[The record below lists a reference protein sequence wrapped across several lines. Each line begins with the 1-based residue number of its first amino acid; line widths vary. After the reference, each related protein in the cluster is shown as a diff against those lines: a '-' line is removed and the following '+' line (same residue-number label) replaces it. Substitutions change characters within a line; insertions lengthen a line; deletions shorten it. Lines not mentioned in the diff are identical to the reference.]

1 MKKLIYIMIAIM
13 GAAFM
18 SSCTGSAT
26 MVGGTVGYG
35 YGYYDPLYYH
45 GHPGMF
51 RNNVVIVNNHTQQNN
66 TKVGT
71 RANRS
76 ATRVAPNS
84 RQATRQASRNAAVQN
99 RQQNTRSNNVA
110 TPSRANTNV
119 NRSAASSPAR
129 TAAPATRSGASTTRS
144 ARGGR

>member
-1 MKKLIYIMIAIM
+1 M

-18 SSCTGSAT
+18 TSCTGSAT

-35 YGYYDPLYYH
+35 YGYYDNVYFH
-45 GHPGMF
+45 GHPGMY

-66 TKVGT
+66 KTVGT
-71 RANRS
+71 RSNRS
-76 ATRVAPNS
+76 ATRVAPKNE
-84 RQATRQASRNAAVQN
+84 RQATRRAAVQT
-99 RQQNTRSNNVA
+99 RQQNTRSSNVA

-119 NRSAASSPAR
+119 NRSAASTPTRS
-129 TAAPATRSGASTTRS
+129 AAPASRSGSSTSRS

>member
-1 MKKLIYIMIAIM
+1 MKKLIYIMIALM

-18 SSCTGSAT
+18 TSCTGSAT

-35 YGYYDPLYYH
+35 YGYYDNVYFH
-45 GHPGMF
+45 GHPGMY

-71 RANRS
+71 RGNRS
-76 ATRVAPNS
+76 ATSVAPN
-84 RQATRQASRNAAVQN
+84 TRQSTRNANVQN
-99 RQQNTRSNNVA
+99 RTQNTRSNNVA

-119 NRSAASSPAR
+119 SRSAAPSQTR
-129 TAAPATRSGASTTRS
+129 TTAPATRSGASTTRS
-144 ARGGR
+144 SRGGR

>member
-1 MKKLIYIMIAIM
+1 MKKLIYIMIAIL

-18 SSCTGSAT
+18 TSCTGSAT

-35 YGYYDPLYYH
+35 YGYYDNVYFH
-45 GHPGMF
+45 GHPAMY

-66 TKVGT
+66 KTVGT
-71 RANRS
+71 RSNRS
-76 ATRVAPNS
+76 ATRVAPNNS
-84 RQATRQASRNAAVQN
+84 RQATRGAAVQN

-110 TPSRANTNV
+110 APSRANTNV
-119 NRSAASSPAR
+119 NRSAAPSPAR
-129 TAAPATRSGASTTRS
+129 TSAPASRSSSRS

>member
-18 SSCTGSAT
+18 TSCTGSAT

-35 YGYYDPLYYH
+35 YGYYDNVYFH
-45 GHPGMF
+45 GHPAMY
-51 RNNVVIVNNHTQQNN
+51 RNNVVIVNNHTTQNN
-66 TKVGT
+66 KTVGT

-76 ATRVAPNS
+76 ATRVATNNSS
-84 RQATRQASRNAAVQN
+84 RQATRGAAVQS
-99 RQQNTRSNNVA
+99 RQQNTRNNNVA
-110 TPSRANTNV
+110 TPNRSNV
-119 NRSAASSPAR
+119 TRSAAPSPTR
-129 TAAPATRSGASTTRS
+129 TSAPASRSTSRS

>member
-1 MKKLIYIMIAIM
+1 MKKLIYIMIAIV

-35 YGYYDPLYYH
+35 YGYYDPLYFH

-66 TKVGT
+66 ATVGT

-76 ATRVAPNS
+76 ATRVAPN
-84 RQATRQASRNAAVQN
+84 TRQASRNANVQN

-110 TPSRANTNV
+110 APSRANTNV

-129 TAAPATRSGASTTRS
+129 TAAPSTRSGASTTRS

>member
-1 MKKLIYIMIAIM
+1 M

-35 YGYYDPLYYH
+35 YGFYDPLYFH
-45 GHPGMF
+45 GHPGMY

-66 TKVGT
+66 ATVGT
-71 RANRS
+71 RSNRS
-76 ATRVAPNS
+76 SSNVAPNS
-84 RQATRQASRNAAVQN
+84 RQATRQASRNATIQN
-99 RQQNTRSNNVA
+99 RQQNNRSNNVA
-110 TPSRANTNV
+110 APSRANTNV
-119 NRSAASSPAR
+119 GRSAAPSPAR
-129 TAAPATRSGASTTRS
+129 TSAPAPRSGASSTRS

>member
-18 SSCTGSAT
+18 TSCTGSAT

-35 YGYYDPLYYH
+35 YGYYDPLYFH
-45 GHPGMF
+45 GHPGMY

-76 ATRVAPNS
+76 TTRVSPNSGREATRG
-84 RQATRQASRNAAVQN
+84 AAVQN

-110 TPSRANTNV
+110 APSRTNTSV
-119 NRSAASSPAR
+119 NRSAAPSPSR
-129 TAAPATRSGASTTRS
+129 TSAPASRSTSRSG
-144 ARGGR
+144 RGGR